1 MIIQSCFDTGQ
12 FFKKFL
18 RCFVSANIKNLQTK
32 FEKQQ
37 CGFKHSVAVATN

>member
-12 FFKKFL
+12 FLKKVL
-18 RCFVSANIKNLQTK
+18 RCFVSANIKKFQTK

-37 CGFKHSVAVATN
+37 RGSKHSFTMAMN